1 MVDIRSKFKL
11 GGKDMDKVKLRWSD
25 RIPKSQCKE
34 IPHGKAGEIRTE
46 DGGMKEVCILA
57 FDKENEPVDFDW
69 DELGG
74 EGIKIK
80 EE

>member
-1 MVDIRSKFKL
+1 MGIKDKFT
-11 GGKDMDKVKLRWSD
+11 GGKNTDKVKLRWSD

-34 IPHGKAGEIRTE
+34 IPHGKPGEIRTE

-57 FDKENEPVDFDW
+57 FDDENEPIDFDW